1 MLFYI
6 SLTAQVLLPESL
18 LRNGLESMLQ
28 MKDSK
33 GVSSSEV
40 TYLIARLV
48 FTCFMSFPKQFRT
61 TLKLSLVSVWS
72 SVLTVN
78 NYWASI
84 ACRAL
89 FLVLNTQQ
97 WTKQMKFAREDK
109 YKNTRNKNTLLVA
122 TQTWAHN
129 SHIYTPSKCEEE
141 KLRIGGKRAL
151 FSSE

>member
-1 MLFYI
+1 MLFYV
-6 SLTAQVLLPESL
+6 SLTALLLLLESL

-33 GVSSSEV
+33 GVSSSKV

-48 FTCFMSFPKQFRT
+48 FTSFVSFPEAIPYHT
-61 TLKLSLVSVWS
+61 ETLIGVCPVFCSYSQQLLSLHCVPG
-72 SVLTVN
+72 TV
-78 NYWASI
+78 
-84 ACRAL
+84 
-89 FLVLNTQQ
+89 LVLKTQQ
-97 WTKQMKFAREDK
+97 FTKQMKFAREDK

-129 SHIYTPSKCEEE
+129 SHTYTPSKCEEE

-151 FSSE
+151 F